1 MAVNKVVYDDKTL
14 IDLTG
19 DTVTAAKML
28 SGTTAHDKSGAV
40 VTGTIPTKTSS
51 NLSASGATVSV
62 PAGYYASAASKA
74 VAAGKATT
82 PATTIT
88 SNPTISVDSAGK
100 ITASVSGTKS
110 VTPTVSAGYVSS
122 GTAGT
127 ITVSGSAT
135 KQLTTQAA
143 KTVTPSTSEQTAIA
157 AGTYATGDVKV
168 AAIPSSYVKPATTV
182 DAKTYTPSRNT
193 ATIIAAGTLCLG
205 AQTIAGDADLVP
217 ANIKKGVS
225 IFGVTGTYTSD
236 GTAAAADIAKGKTA
250 YVNGV
255 KVTGTLSTDEI
266 YDSGFSDGYADA
278 IDQLSDGIIDWDI
291 TTSSK
296 NVLIIISNEH
306 PKLYAHVLCYMA
318 EYTNSGG
325 DYDFAE
331 RLIIP
336 PGGRATSDF
345 DVETDYGLSEIYDWY
360 INVTLE
366 RMSTNGV

>member
-40 VTGTIPTKTSS
+40 VTGTIPTKTS
-51 NLSASGATVSV
+51 NDLTAEGPNVFV

-135 KQLTTQAA
+135 KQLATQAA

-205 AQTIAGDADLVP
+205 AQTIAGDADLVA

-236 GTAAAADIAKGKTA
+236 ATAAAANIHSGKTA

-255 KVTGTLSTDEI
+255 KVTGTAKT
-266 YDSGFSDGYADA
+266 YDQGVADGYADA
-278 IDQLSDGIIDWDI
+278 LDQVNTNFLDWAVVTNSSGCIVKIWNYHPFLAMYVVLYVFEDTLGTDYEDGFWIGPDSQYEWDSTDGDLGESIIDGNW
-291 TTSSK
+291 SVSVK
-296 NVLIIISNEH
+296 
-306 PKLYAHVLCYMA
+306 
-318 EYTNSGG
+318 
-325 DYDFAE
+325 
-331 RLIIP
+331 
-336 PGGRATSDF
+336 
-345 DVETDYGLSEIYDWY
+345 VEQME
-360 INVTLE
+360 E
-366 RMSTNGV
+366 